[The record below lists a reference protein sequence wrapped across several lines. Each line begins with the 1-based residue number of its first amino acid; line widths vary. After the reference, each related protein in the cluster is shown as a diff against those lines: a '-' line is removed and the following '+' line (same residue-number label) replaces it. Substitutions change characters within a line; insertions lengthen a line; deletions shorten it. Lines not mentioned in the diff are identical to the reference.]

1 MKYQKHLPGIK
12 NIFNFLFVTL
22 TFSFLISFS
31 PALSAQNLTPAK
43 ESSKVDYTLSFP
55 GLLPDHPLYF
65 IKTARERIMAFFI
78 SNPMKKAE
86 FNLLQADKRINAS
99 HMLIQKD
106 KSKVDLAQSTFSKGE
121 NYFEEAVSY
130 TREAKSQGVDITL
143 FAQKLNLSNKK
154 HKEILVTINEKLSEK
169 DQKKFEVEYKRIN
182 FLSER
187 VNELAPEK

>member
-1 MKYQKHLPGIK
+1 MNKFNLKYLI
-12 NIFNFLFVTL
+12 IIIAFLLLYGVVGNVNAEIG
-22 TFSFLISFS
+22 SE
-31 PALSAQNLTPAK
+31 SADAT
-43 ESSKVDYTLSFP
+43 ESSKVDYALSFP

-65 IKTARERIMAFFI
+65 IKAARERIMAFFI

-121 NYFEEAVSY
+121 NYFEEAVRY
-130 TREAKSQGVDITL
+130 TIEAKSQGVDIAI

-154 HKEILVTINEKLSEK
+154 HKEILVAINEKLSEK
-169 DQKKFEVEYKRIN
+169 DQKKFEIEYKRLN